1 MKAIQVTTAF
11 ARNDDEH
18 EFDDIDELVDVT
30 GYEPDDESDVEGLL
44 EAAEDEEHP
53 PCVYE
58 DPHARALRWARKR
71 AKAVDAITE
80 EGDDDADDDG
90 DFVDDD

>member
-53 PCVYE
+53 PFVYE
-58 DPHARALRWARKR
+58 DAHTGCLRWTKTRAR
-71 AKAVDAITE
+71 AVDAITE
-80 EGDDDADDDG
+80 EGDDADDDG
-90 DFVDDD
+90 DAEGEDD

>member
-53 PCVYE
+53 PFVYE
-58 DPHARALRWARKR
+58 DPHACALRWARKR
-71 AKAVDAITE
+71 AKAVDTITD
-80 EGDDDADDDG
+80 EGDDADDD
-90 DFVDDD
+90 DDNVSDDD

>member
-30 GYEPDDESDVEGLL
+30 GYEPDDETDLEGLL

-53 PCVYE
+53 PYVYE
-58 DPHARALRWARKR
+58 DPHTGALRWSRRR

-90 DFVDDD
+90 DYDSDE